1 MEFTVNT
8 KLDLSGFDE
17 VKKACEKLSKPIEV
31 GILNNP
37 EEARIGELQH
47 FGGTGVYQYGK
58 YAGQEVDIPPR
69 PFIAA
74 PVERFG
80 GEILEKSAK
89 EHLDF
94 TEKSAETTLNV
105 AGDTMAKDIQYWMD
119 NGSVYPPKNSPRTIE
134 TKGFDHPLIDK
145 GNLRDSIE
153 YEVIK

>member
-1 MEFTVNT
+1 MELTVKT
-8 KLDLSGFDE
+8 ELDLSGVE
-17 VKKACEKLSKPIEV
+17 IVKKACNALSKTIEV

-47 FGGTGVYQYGK
+47 YGGTGVYQYGK
-58 YAGQEVDIPPR
+58 YVGQEVDIPPR
-69 PFIAA
+69 PFIEA
-74 PVERFG
+74 PVEHFG
-80 GEILEKSAK
+80 GEILSMSVK
-89 EHLDF
+89 EYFDF

-119 NGSVYPPKNSPRTIE
+119 NGTVYPPKNSPRTIE

-153 YEVIK
+153 YEVKK

>member
-1 MEFTVNT
+1 MELTVNT
-8 KLDLSGFDE
+8 KLDLSGLDKIKE
-17 VKKACEKLSKPIEV
+17 ACKALSKTVDV
-31 GILNNP
+31 GILNNS

-47 FGGTGVYQYGK
+47 YGGTGVYQYGK

-74 PVERFG
+74 PVEHFG
-80 GEILEKSAK
+80 GEILTKSAV
-89 EHLDF
+89 EHFKF
-94 TEKSAETTLNV
+94 TEESAEKTLNV
-105 AGDTMAKDIQYWMD
+105 VGDTMVKDIQYWMD

-153 YEVIK
+153 YEVKK